1 MTTIDRL
8 IRAGGVVLAAGAAI
22 GIGAEAAEGFVDRTV
37 VSPALTVLTSCGL
50 VGMLLLVL
58 GLPAWYAVQAHRA
71 GRLGAVSFVMM
82 FVGLA
87 GLEVGTGALY
97 GYVAPALYARP
108 GNADLAELGALD
120 TISAGFAGYS
130 LAVMLLETLG
140 LLLFG
145 VAMIRAKVFPRW
157 IGWVVALST
166 VAIFVVPVEA
176 LSIGVLLVAIGLC
189 GVLIARGSVR
199 LDQPQ
204 AAPVAL
210 AG

>member
-22 GIGAEAAEGFVDRTV
+22 GVGAEIAGEFVDKTA
-37 VSPALTVLTSCGL
+37 VSPALTAVTSCGL

-82 FVGLA
+82 FLGLA
-87 GLEVGTGALY
+87 GLEIGTGPLY

-108 GNADLAELGALD
+108 GNADLAPEGALD
-120 TISAGFAGYS
+120 TISAGFAGYG
-130 LAVMLLETLG
+130 LAAMLLETLG

-157 IGWVVALST
+157 IGGVVALST

-176 LSIGVLLVAIGLC
+176 LTIGLLLGAVGLC
-189 GVLIARGSVR
+189 GVLMARGSVR
-199 LDQPQ
+199 LIQPQ
-204 AAPVAL
+204 TAPELV
-210 AG
+210 G

>member
-1 MTTIDRL
+1 MTAIDRL
-8 IRAGGVVLAAGAAI
+8 IRAGGFVLAGGAATC
-22 GIGAEAAEGFVDRTV
+22 IGAEVAEGFVDPTV

-50 VGMLLLVL
+50 AGMLLFVL

-71 GRLGAVSFVMM
+71 GRLGAVAFVMM

-108 GNADLAELGALD
+108 GNADLAKLGALD

-176 LSIGVLLVAIGLC
+176 LSIGVLLGAAGLC

-204 AAPVAL
+204 AVPVVL